1 MTTVSPLVLDVPPQ
15 SADVAR
21 EMVVLIDEAGA
32 AIGVAPKAS
41 VHDGDTPRHL
51 AFSCYVFDASG
62 RLLVS
67 RRACTKH
74 TFPGVLTNSL
84 CGHPGPGE
92 SLPDA
97 VCRRAGSELG
107 LDLAGSPIR
116 LVLPRFS
123 YRAEMNGVVENEA
136 CPVFVVTVP
145 DGIPLAPD
153 ADEVAS
159 IEWMPW
165 ADYRDRVLDGSLQVS
180 SWSTEQVRELVA
192 LGADPGDW
200 LEASPTDLPAA
211 ARVPWPEA

>member
-84 CGHPGPGE
+84 CGHPAPGE

-97 VCRRAGSELG
+97 VCRRAQTELG
-107 LDLAGSPIR
+107 LDLSRAHLR

-123 YRAEMNGVVENEA
+123 YRAEMNGIVENEA
-136 CPVFVVTVP
+136 CPVYVATVP
-145 DGIPLAPD
+145 DGIPLVPRP
-153 ADEVAS
+153 DEVAS
-159 IEWMPW
+159 AEWVAW
-165 ADYRDRVLDGSLQVS
+165 ADYRDGALDGS
-180 SWSTEQVRELVA
+180 R
-192 LGADPGDW
+192 GC
-200 LEASPTDLPAA
+200 AA
-211 ARVPWPEA
+211 AQRRDSDVRGRGRCLRGPGGRRGPHQGDDRRSHKGLA